1 MSKYINIGKR
11 RMIGMIIGNVL
22 IGLGI
27 WLFKTSG
34 MGNDP
39 FSAMVMS
46 VSELLHLSYSSFLV
60 LLNTFIFIIEIAWG
74 RKYIGIGTFA
84 NWFLIGYVAE
94 FFISLSNRMIAP
106 PQTFLEQLP
115 FVVLGVLIISLGVSL
130 YQTSDAGI
138 APFDSLALI
147 MDERMT
153 KVPYFWCRMMCD
165 ATCAVICLL
174 TGGLIGLGTFLCAF
188 GLGPVI
194 HFFNLRFS
202 QRVIYPRQS
211 MAK

>member
-1 MSKYINIGKR
+1 MLKFAQIGKR
-11 RMIGMIIGNVL
+11 RMIGMIVGNIL
-22 IGLGI
+22 LGLGI
-27 WLFKTSG
+27 CLFKTSG

-46 VSELLHLSYSSFLV
+46 VSESLHLSYSNFLV
-60 LLNTFIFIIEIAWG
+60 LLNSLIFIIEIVWG

-84 NWFLIGYVAE
+84 NWFFLGYVAE
-94 FFISLSNRMIAP
+94 FFISLFNQLISP

-115 FVVLGVLIISLGVSL
+115 FAILGVIIISFGVSL
-130 YQTSDAGI
+130 YQTSDVGI
-138 APFDSLALI
+138 APYDCLALI
-147 MDERMT
+147 MDERIP
-153 KVPYFWCRMMCD
+153 KLPYFWCRMICD

-194 HFFNLRFS
+194 HFFNHHFS
-202 QRVIYPRQS
+202 QKVLYQ
-211 MAK
+211 K